1 MKRSF
6 SHVLKSDIFRTAQ
19 CAASTHGVINIP
31 LLAEQVRKRNEAE
44 NIALEDIECEL
55 LQQAQLLNVV
65 MEFDAGRH

>member
-6 SHVLKSDIFRTAQ
+6 SQSLKSDILRTAQ
-19 CAASTHGVINIP
+19 SAASSLGVINIS

-44 NIALEDIECEL
+44 NIALEDIEYEL
-55 LQQAQLLNVV
+55 LQQAQLLDVV